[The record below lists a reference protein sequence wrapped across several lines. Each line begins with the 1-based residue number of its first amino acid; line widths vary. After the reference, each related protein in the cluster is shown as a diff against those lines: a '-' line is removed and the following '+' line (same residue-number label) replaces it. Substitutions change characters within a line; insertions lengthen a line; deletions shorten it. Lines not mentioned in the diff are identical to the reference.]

1 MVPCR
6 RFLTTDSQQ
15 PIMNSLMPGPES
27 RKKIALQGIAF
38 IIVGA
43 VFIFLWNNL
52 KKTAAAN
59 IQTSSASRISGT
71 LPSLLSDLSLIL
83 PISFLAILFGITYA
97 FYLEEW
103 RSATSRFRRFIE
115 SQVAFLTEIP
125 SLLYGLLAIS
135 FFFSYAGI
143 FKEIGTP
150 SPVQSTNASGL
161 DVIIPFQRNIAMLYV
176 EVLIFIMMV
185 MPVAIK
191 TTQEALRSV
200 ATPIRESTYALG
212 ANQWQVLAKQVAPLA
227 FPRVLAGGCRAMSR
241 ALAAAALLIGIH
253 IPDPTTGPRGI
264 PDRFMLFLGGALLL
278 STISSF
284 LKESGLENPPTANTR
299 HD

>member
-1 MVPCR
+1 MAIFSMTR
-6 RFLTTDSQQ
+6 
-15 PIMNSLMPGPES
+15 PEY

-43 VFIFLWNNL
+43 AFIFPWHDLR
-52 KKTAAAN
+52 KTAAAN
-59 IQTSSASRISGT
+59 IQTSSVSRIPGT
-71 LPSLLSDLSLIL
+71 LPSLLNDLNLIL
-83 PISFLAILFGITYA
+83 PISFLAILFGVACA

-103 RSATSRFRRFIE
+103 RSATSRIRGFIE

-125 SLLYGLLAIS
+125 SLLYGLLAIGI
-135 FFFSYAGI
+135 FFSYAGV
-143 FKEIGTP
+143 FKETGTP
-150 SPVQSTNASGL
+150 PPVQNVNESGS
-161 DVIIPFQRNIAMLYV
+161 DVIPFQRNLAMFYV
-176 EVLIFIMMV
+176 EVLIFILMV

-200 ATPIRESTYALG
+200 ATPIRESAYVLG
-212 ANQWQVLAKQVAPLA
+212 ADQWQVLAKQVVPLA
-227 FPRVLAGGCRAMSR
+227 FPRILAGGCRAMSS

-253 IPDPTTGPRGI
+253 IPDHTTGPRGI

-284 LKESGLENPPTANTR
+284 LIETHDPATAR

>member
-1 MVPCR
+1 MAIFSTSR
-6 RFLTTDSQQ
+6 
-15 PIMNSLMPGPES
+15 PEL
-27 RKKIALQGIAF
+27 RKKIALQGIAV

-43 VFIFLWNNL
+43 LFIFLWNDL
-52 KKTAAAN
+52 KKTGTAN
-59 IQTSSASRISGT
+59 IQTPLASRISGT
-71 LPSLLSDLSLIL
+71 LPSLLSDLNLIL
-83 PISFLAILFGITYA
+83 PISLLTVLFGVACA

-103 RSATSRFRRFIE
+103 LPPTNWVRRFIE

-125 SLLYGLLAIS
+125 SLLYGLLAIVIL
-135 FFFSYAGI
+135 FSYPGV

-150 SPVQSTNASGL
+150 APVQNVNESGL
-161 DVIIPFQRNIAMLYV
+161 EARLFQRNATMFYAETLTFI
-176 EVLIFIMMV
+176 LIV

-200 ATPIRESTYALG
+200 ATPIRESAYVLG
-212 ANQWQVLAKQVAPLA
+212 ANQWQVLEKQVVPIA
-227 FPRVLAGGCRAMSR
+227 FPRMLAGACRAMSR
-241 ALAAAALLIGIH
+241 ALAATALLIGIH
-253 IPDPTTGPRGI
+253 IPGHTTGPRGI

-284 LKESGLENPPTANTR
+284 LKESGLETPPTATAR